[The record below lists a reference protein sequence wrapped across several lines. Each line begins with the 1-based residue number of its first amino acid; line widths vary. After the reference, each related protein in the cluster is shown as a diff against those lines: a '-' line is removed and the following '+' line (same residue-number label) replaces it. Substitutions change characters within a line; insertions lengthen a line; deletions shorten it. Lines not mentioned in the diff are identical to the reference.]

1 MFELLLG
8 CHLCQAGTL
17 KAMQLAALESPTML
31 FSVVILIESRM
42 ALEIGL
48 WTCPWG
54 TVLIAIE
61 EGRSTHCAHGRP
73 QDGSLDCVRGEGVS
87 SEHLMRAWLLM
98 QF

>member
-17 KAMQLAALESPTML
+17 KVMQLAALESPTML
-31 FSVVILIESRM
+31 FSVVILIESRI

-61 EGRSTHCAHGRP
+61 EGRSKIYPLYALPSSGREP
-73 QDGSLDCVRGEGVS
+73 GLCERRGGE
-87 SEHLMRAWLLM
+87 
-98 QF
+98 Q